1 MQLKILLRCGSRL
14 GLGVAQCAVGPVGQ
28 RIHAER
34 AARADADRLQ
44 RVIADGL
51 LAGVFPCTGA
61 KIHVKRRMGLGGGL
75 GGKRCLGHSRCHG
88 GRVGGL
94 PLRGGRSLLRETA
107 RVRDDVVNRMVRAAA
122 VRQRTGQILDALLLG
137 LLLKQAGV
145 VGGLG
150 CGALLALGLQDL
162 VLAVYKQNDVRGG
175 DGKEEH
181 QPQQE
186 DEQHD
191 NVGGGTPEQRQQRGT
206 DGRTEDA
213 ALPEVG
219 AAAGK
224 EHLDDLPDLEVLN
237 IELGEDDRHAGAEH
251 AHQRYLARK
260 QRDAVA
266 GGQQVGQ
273 VQQERSDQIGRD
285 TENAKVPAAQ
295 RAPKILPGHK
305 HERNAKQTQPHQ
317 QDAAGQVRGLRA
329 ALGTAGRLTAAGG
342 RTAARGCGAPGA
354 AAARAPGGGGAFFA
368 GEVLC

>member
-34 AARADADRLQ
+34 TARADADRLQ

-94 PLRGGRSLLRETA
+94 PLRGGRGLLRETA

-122 VRQRTGQILDALLLG
+122 VRQRTGQILDALFLG

-145 VGGLG
+145 VGVLG
-150 CGALLALGLQDL
+150 CGALLALGLQGL
-162 VLAVYKQNDVRGG
+162 VLAVYKQNDVRRG

-213 ALPEVG
+213 AFPEVG

-237 IELGEDDRHAGAEH
+237 IKFGEDDRHAGAEH

-260 QRDAVA
+260 QCDAVA
-266 GGQQVGQ
+266 GGQQVG
-273 VQQERSDQIGRD
+273 
-285 TENAKVPAAQ
+285 
-295 RAPKILPGHK
+295 
-305 HERNAKQTQPHQ
+305 
-317 QDAAGQVRGLRA
+317 
-329 ALGTAGRLTAAGG
+329 
-342 RTAARGCGAPGA
+342 
-354 AAARAPGGGGAFFA
+354 
-368 GEVLC
+368 